1 MVPMIPTRLKIGLD
15 VPWVTSWTEEIQG
28 GVGPCP
34 TVDGQPAAL
43 QAWKPG
49 LGAMPDRELKAFPP
63 SWVVVPLYVAAENSV
78 TGRPLSAV
86 SFLQLLG
93 ITEGR
98 DANWRDRLPS
108 V

>member
-1 MVPMIPTRLKIGLD
+1 
-15 VPWVTSWTEEIQG
+15 
-28 GVGPCP
+28 
-34 TVDGQPAAL
+34 
-43 QAWKPG
+43 
-49 LGAMPDRELKAFPP
+49 MPDRELKAFPP
-63 SWVVVPLYVAAENSV
+63 SWVVVPLYVAAKNSV

-98 DANWRDRLPS
+98 DANWRDRLPP